1 MSFFV
6 EKPGPIK
13 VKQPICYDPSVLG
26 VASKN
31 IDPNWLVEAT
41 EQHEL
46 KDTLPKSLLNA
57 ALNEFTVWVDP
68 LDATK
73 EYSEGFLDHVT
84 VLVGIALGKKAVAGV
99 IHQPFYG

>member
-1 MSFFV
+1 MLVFC
-6 EKPGPIK
+6 GI
-13 VKQPICYDPSVLG
+13 LG
-26 VASKN
+26 IASQN
-31 IDPNWLVEAT
+31 IDPSWLVDIS

-46 KDTLPKSLLNA
+46 KDDLPESLLNA
-57 ALNEFTVWVDP
+57 NLDEFTVWVDP

-84 VLVGIALGKKAVAGV
+84 VLIGIALGKKAVAGV

>member
-1 MSFFV
+1 M
-6 EKPGPIK
+6 
-13 VKQPICYDPSVLG
+13 
-26 VASKN
+26 
-31 IDPNWLVEAT
+31 VEAT